1 VMVDGGAGV
10 IVMPVSTFE
19 KLGFSERELMKTN
32 TSLSSFTG
40 VVTETRGV
48 MLVELTVG
56 SKTKWR

>member
-1 VMVDGGAGV
+1 MVDGGAGV
-10 IVMPVSTFE
+10 IVMPVSTFK